1 MKRFRIGKSSALKA
15 ATKEGKAGAVA
26 KDQQSYGGRGAASS
40 GKTNNSS
47 ANRVARHIVI
57 AQKIGV
63 TDILEEMIQRAQ
75 EQQDS

>member
-1 MKRFRIGKSSALKA
+1 MKAGA
-15 ATKEGKAGAVA
+15 KEGKAVSQMRNPIAGTAG
-26 KDQQSYGGRGAASS
+26 KDQQGLGGKSTTSS